1 MNLKNVFY
9 IAVSALFLQACS
21 GQGGGAGNAEAEHA
35 LRYPPAGDAIVTV
48 NGEVINES
56 LLGVFA
62 RGRGMD
68 PADPEQRQKA
78 LDLLVDNVL
87 MAQDAIATGLAA
99 KPDVQ
104 AEVALVGLQQLAGRA
119 VQSYREDVA
128 VGEPELRA
136 YYDREAKGTGHI
148 ELNLQHILF
157 EDESGAQAAAA
168 EAIKPNADFEA
179 LMGEYAAKG
188 AKQAKDLGW
197 GNLSQYPPELAEAAM
212 TLKDGQVGAIPLKT
226 EFGWHVFKRAGSRPF
241 SPPPFEQVRD
251 AARNYLINQAL
262 SDKNKALR
270 EQAKIVEA
278 KPAG

>member
-1 MNLKNVFY
+1 MNFKNITYIFVFN
-9 IAVSALFLQACS
+9 LFLQGCS
-21 GQGGGAGNAEAEHA
+21 GQGGASGDAGARHA
-35 LRYPPAGDAIVTV
+35 LRSPPAGDAIVTV
-48 NGEVINES
+48 NGEAINEP

-62 RGRGMD
+62 RGRSLD
-68 PADPEQRQKA
+68 PANPAERQKA

-119 VQSYREDVA
+119 VASYREDVA

-136 YYDREAKGTGHI
+136 YYDNEAKKTGHI
-148 ELNLQHILF
+148 ELNLQHMLF
-157 EDESGAQAAAA
+157 EDQASAQAAAA
-168 EAIKPNADFEA
+168 EAIKPGADFEA

-241 SPPPFEQVRD
+241 TPPPFEQVRE
-251 AARNYLINQAL
+251 AARNYLINKSL
-262 SDKNKALR
+262 SDKTKALR